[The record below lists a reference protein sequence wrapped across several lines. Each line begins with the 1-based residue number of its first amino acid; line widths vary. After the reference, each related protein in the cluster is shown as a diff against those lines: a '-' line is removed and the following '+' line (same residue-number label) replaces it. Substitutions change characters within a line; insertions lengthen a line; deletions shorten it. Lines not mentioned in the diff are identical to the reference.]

1 MKVLI
6 WFARVTAVAITASAI
21 ALVTIDRS
29 AAETDGA
36 TPPQVTGK
44 SYAYAVEQL
53 REWSPVVV
61 IDGPPSNADFDP
73 EQLTV
78 QREVLQNPDWSTVDP
93 AVPPEVELIATAKV
107 PAIEG
112 MTFGQATNALGQRD
126 LCVLPVSVDSQSPAE
141 PNQTPDD
148 AVVISQRPSLG
159 TVVVVDDCTVTRRLY
174 AASPPVSSVV
184 VLQITTDLVLVPKL
198 VGMSETQARA
208 AVERSGLIFT
218 LDLVRSGKAPGTV
231 IGQDPAPKSIVDR
244 GSAVTARVRRKLSSG
259 GGPITPGSPVTPGS
273 ASPHQSGSS
282 SSLPSIAVVPP
293 LPRAVVVLVGV
304 LVVLVLALVTKLAR
318 SAREHRRSRGR
329 QMRLRSHMSAAD
341 VRLDVVSRGHQDHVV
356 GVRQRHDRGTVTLQ
370 EDAQ

>member
-6 WFARVTAVAITASAI
+6 WFARITAVAITASAI
-21 ALVTIDRS
+21 ALVTIDRT

-61 IDGPPSNADFDP
+61 IHGPPSNADFDP

-93 AVPPEVELIATAKV
+93 AVRPEVELIATAKV

-126 LCVLPVSVDSQSPAE
+126 LCVLPISVDSQSPAA

-159 TVVVVDDCTVTRRLY
+159 TVVVVDDCTITRRLY
-174 AASPPVSSVV
+174 AASPRVSSVV
-184 VLQITTDLVLVPKL
+184 VLQVTTALVLVPTL
-198 VGMSETQARA
+198 IGMSETQARA
-208 AVERSGLIFT
+208 AVERSGLLFA
-218 LDLVRSGKAPGTV
+218 LDLVRAGKAPGTV
-231 IGQDPAPKSIVDR
+231 IGQDPAPKNIVDR

-259 GGPITPGSPVTPGS
+259 GGRVTPGTRVTRGS
-273 ASPHQSGSS
+273 TSPHQSGSS

-304 LVVLVLALVTKLAR
+304 LVVLLLVLVTKLAR

-329 QMRLRSHMSAAD
+329 QMRLRSHIPAAE
-341 VRLDVVSRGHQDHVV
+341 VLLDVISRGHQDPVI
-356 GVRQRHDRGTVTLQ
+356 GIRQRHDPGTIKLE
-370 EDAQ
+370 EDVR